1 MPDTK
6 ELPPNILYAVI
17 AAALDAVL
25 DEPFRIVSIDTG
37 SHATSVWN
45 IHGRLQQFESHRF
58 R

>member
-1 MPDTK
+1 MADSN

-37 SHATSVWN
+37 SHARSIWN

>member
-1 MPDTK
+1 MAEGK
-6 ELPPNILYAVI
+6 ELPPDILYAVI
-17 AAALDAVL
+17 AAAVQAVI

-37 SHATSVWN
+37 SHGTSIWN

>member
-1 MPDTK
+1 MAEK
-6 ELPPNILYAVI
+6 NELPPNILYAVI
-17 AAALDAVL
+17 AAAVNAVL

-37 SHATSVWN
+37 SHANSIWN

>member
-1 MPDTK
+1 MADTK
-6 ELPPNILYAVI
+6 DLPPNILYAVI

-37 SHATSVWN
+37 SHGTSIWN